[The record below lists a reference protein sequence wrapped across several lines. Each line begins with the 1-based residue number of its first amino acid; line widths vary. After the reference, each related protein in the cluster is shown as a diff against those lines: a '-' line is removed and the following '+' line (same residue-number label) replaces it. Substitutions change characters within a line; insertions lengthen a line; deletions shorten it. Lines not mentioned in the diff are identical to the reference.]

1 MTTEKMDVKESILNS
16 VKKLLGIPIDF
27 HEFDSDIIMNI
38 NAAIFALR
46 QIGVGPEE
54 GFTITGEGETYED
67 FLGPDNKE
75 IPQVK
80 MYLFYKTKLSFD
92 PPTSG
97 TVTECIK
104 EFIREAECRL
114 SYQVDPCDVF
124 VSEKEEMEENPEQDT
139 DEKPGTND
147 EEPGEEED
155 DGLLTV

>member
-1 MTTEKMDVKESILNS
+1 MPEQNIDVKETILNS
-16 VKKLLGIPIDF
+16 VKKLLGINSEF
-27 HEFDSDIIMNI
+27 HEFDSDILMNI
-38 NAAIFALR
+38 NAAIFTLR

-54 GFTITGEGETYED
+54 LFTVTGEETYED
-67 FLGPDNKE
+67 FLGEGNKE

-114 SYQVDPCDVF
+114 SYQVDPYDVF
-124 VSEKEEMEENPEQDT
+124 LTEKDNQEEEIGE
-139 DEKPGTND
+139 
-147 EEPGEEED
+147 EEED
-155 DGLLTV
+155 DGI